1 VSAVIDK
8 TAVAP
13 PSGWGRRIAGP
24 IRYVLGLLGSVS
36 LTFLGLTC
44 VTFIIGRV
52 IPIDPV
58 TAIVGEKATRSTYER
73 VFKELNLDRPIY
85 EQYIIYLK
93 KILHGDFGNSLLTAH
108 PVVTDLLHFFP
119 ATVEL
124 SLLSLIFGVCFGI
137 PLGVVAATHN
147 GRWPDQIVRFGSLL
161 GYSMPV
167 FWLGLVGLLVF
178 YAKLG
183 WVEGPGRID
192 VAFDDIVPAV
202 TGMITVDSLIAG
214 EYEVFWNAL
223 SHLVLPAAILGYL
236 SLAYVARMTRSF
248 MLDQLSQEYVLA
260 TLAKGLS
267 PFRVIWVHALGNIW
281 VQLVTV
287 IALTFGSLLEG
298 AVLTETVFAW
308 PGLGLYMKNSLFSAD
323 LNAVLG
329 GTMLIGVI
337 YIFLNMLSD
346 VIYTLVDPRARTR
359 K

>member
-1 VSAVIDK
+1 VCAV
-8 TAVAP
+8 TAEAAVNAP
-13 PSGWGRRIAGP
+13 NGWVRRAAGP
-24 IRYVLGLLGSVS
+24 VRHGLSLLGSVS

-73 VFKELNLDRPIY
+73 VFKELSLDRPIY
-85 EQYIIYLK
+85 EQYWIYLN
-93 KILHGDFGNSLLTAH
+93 KILHGDFGRSLLTAH
-108 PVVTDLLHFFP
+108 PVLSDLLHFFP
-119 ATVEL
+119 ATIEL
-124 SLLSLIFGVCFGI
+124 SLLSLIFGVCLGI

-192 VAFDDIVPAV
+192 VGFDDIVPTI
-202 TGMITVDSLIAG
+202 TGLITVDSLIAG
-214 EYEVFWNAL
+214 EYDTFWNAV
-223 SHLVLPAAILGYL
+223 SHLVLPASILGYL

-248 MLDQLSQEYVLA
+248 MLSQLRQEYVLA

-267 PFRVIWVHALGNIW
+267 PFRVVWVHALGNVW

-323 LNAVLG
+323 LNAVVG
-329 GTMLIGVI
+329 GTMLIGVV
-337 YIFLNMLSD
+337 YIVLNMLSD
-346 VIYTLVDPRARTR
+346 VVYTLVDPRARTR

>member
-1 VSAVIDK
+1 MTD
-8 TAVAP
+8 TATTAADTIAEGRVFRVA
-13 PSGWGRRIAGP
+13 RRLLEIAA
-24 IRYVLGLLGSVS
+24 SVT

-44 VTFIIGRV
+44 VTFVIGRV

-58 TAIVGEKATRSTYER
+58 IAIVGDKASSATYQR
-73 VFKELNLDRPIY
+73 VFLELGLDKPLVV
-85 EQYIIYLK
+85 QYWTYLT
-93 KILHGDFGNSLLTAH
+93 KILRGEFGTSVMTAH
-108 PVVTDLLHFFP
+108 PVIEDLLHVFP
-119 ATVEL
+119 ATIEL
-124 SLLSLIFGVCFGI
+124 SLLSLIIGVCIGI
-137 PLGVVAATHN
+137 PLGVVAATER
-147 GRWPDQIVRFGSLL
+147 GRWPDQIVRFGALL

-167 FWLGLVGLLVF
+167 FWLGLIGLLLF

-192 VAFDDIVPAV
+192 IAFDDVVPTV
-202 TGMITVDSLIAG
+202 TGMITIDSLIAG
-214 EYEVFWNAL
+214 EFETFWNAIG
-223 SHLVLPAAILGYL
+223 HMILPSSILGYL

-248 MLDQLSQEYVLA
+248 MLTQLRQEYVLA

-267 PFRVIWVHALGNIW
+267 PFRVVWVHALGNVW

-308 PGLGLYMKNSLFSAD
+308 PGLGLYMKNSLFAAD
-323 LNAVLG
+323 LNAVIG

-346 VIYTLVDPRARTR
+346 VIYTIVDPRARTH